1 MFNLFKPK
9 KNNDPV
15 PSVLPFNMDIH
26 SHILP
31 GIDDGSPNIETS
43 LELIEGL
50 CSLGIKKTIATPHI
64 ISDLYRNTP
73 TIINNVLYELQ
84 KACRKKGL
92 SIEIS
97 AAAEY
102 MIDDYF
108 LDLLQQQEPLLTLHE
123 NLILT
128 EIPFTANADNL
139 ENVIALIIDNGY
151 KPILAHPERYH
162 YFQKRLDDYFYL
174 KKIGFTL
181 QVNLLSLIGYYGEK
195 EEKAA
200 KFILKNNLATLVGT
214 DMHHHRHLAE
224 ILDEDNRR
232 EFKGLLNGRKW
243 NDLDTLSSSI

>member
-1 MFNLFKPK
+1 MFNLFRKK

-15 PSVLPFNMDIH
+15 PSVLPFNIDIH

-50 CSLGIKKTIATPHI
+50 CSIGVKKTIATPHI
-64 ISDLYRNTP
+64 IGDLYRNTP

-108 LDLLQQQEPLLTLHE
+108 LEMLQQHEPLLTLHK

-139 ENVIALIIDNGY
+139 ENIVALITENGY

-174 KKIGFTL
+174 KDIGFTL
-181 QVNLLSLIGYYGEK
+181 QINLLSLIGHYGEK

-214 DMHHHRHLAE
+214 DMHHHKHLTK
-224 ILDEDNRR
+224 ILDADNRR
-232 EFKGLLNGRKW
+232 EFSDLLKHRKW
-243 NDLDTLSSSI
+243 NDLEALT